1 MITSLVDFTFWVGT
15 LSIRCIEETISPNIF
30 ILDKEKKKKKKI
42 KKNKEKKKKKKDNVR
57 CL

>member
-30 ILDKEKKKKKKI
+30 ILDKEKKKRTTLGVYSRKI
-42 KKNKEKKKKKKDNVR
+42 NEKFD
-57 CL
+57 